1 MIKSTTNPKIKN
13 IIKLRKVRE
22 RRKQGLVIVEGYKEV
37 MMAARNGYIVD
48 ELYYCSDYL
57 KTGINIDMIPSDFKL
72 EFSPKAFS
80 HIVLRENP
88 DGVLAVVK
96 SKTNKL
102 SEIKLSKNPLLLIL
116 EAVEK
121 PGNLGAILRTADA
134 VQVDGVIICES
145 KTDVYNPNVIR
156 ASLGTVFSVPLAVI
170 NNNEA
175 LEYLQKNKINIL
187 AATPDAKE
195 KYFNM
200 NLKKPS
206 AILFGTEHEG
216 LSDFWLE
223 NANTKILIPM
233 KGQINSLNVSVSAA
247 LMSYEVLKQ
256 RT

>member
-1 MIKSTTNPKIKN
+1 
-13 IIKLRKVRE
+13 
-22 RRKQGLVIVEGYKEV
+22 
-37 MMAARNGYIVD
+37 
-48 ELYYCSDYL
+48 
-57 KTGINIDMIPSDFKL
+57 MIPSDFKL